1 MNLLNLPTVQ
11 SFESDGKEA
20 EGEERDGKKKDKKYF
35 LGNFVFAG
43 RTCPAARKIG
53 IFGLA

>member
-43 RTCPAARKIG
+43 GT
-53 IFGLA
+53 